1 MNYTIQDVIEFIKEN
16 DVKFIRLAFC
26 DIFGRIKNFSVMSDR
41 IEEVY
46 KNGASFSPFGIAGF
60 EKVKSD
66 LLLFPDLNTLSVLPW
81 RPQQGRVIKFL
92 CEIRNY
98 DNTPFLLDTRELL
111 KKTLESAG
119 AKGISCK
126 VETESEFYLFKTDE
140 NGIPTY
146 ETHDNGGYLDMA
158 PLDKGENIRR
168 EICYSLE
175 AMGIKPTS
183 SHHEK
188 GRGQHELVFEDAD
201 ALKACDNFIS
211 FKSVVKAVSIRN
223 GLHASFIP
231 KPFENECGNGMRLKF
246 SLFKN
251 GENIFG
257 GNVDSLTLQAK
268 RFISGVMLHIK
279 EMTAFINSTVN
290 SYERLG
296 SHEAPEYISWSK
308 YNEGQ
313 LIKVSNAA
321 DGVKIELRSPDS
333 ALNPYIAVTLILAAG
348 IDAIEKE
355 SEITEPV
362 VFSDEIK
369 EKLEVL
375 PGSLSEAVKFAEE
388 SGFIRNTLPP
398 ELLEGF
404 FRLQKEQEINALK
417 NIGEY
422 NRNLFRTV

>member
-1 MNYTIQDVIEFIKEN
+1 MNNTIDDVVEFIREN

-26 DIFGRIKNFSVMSDR
+26 DIFGKIKNFSVMSDR

-46 KNGASFSPFGIAGF
+46 KNGASFTPFGVAGF
-60 EKVKSD
+60 ENVKND
-66 LLLFPDLNTLSVLPW
+66 LLLFPDLSTLSVLPW

-98 DNTPFLLDTRELL
+98 DNTPFDLDTREIL
-111 KKTLESAG
+111 KSSLNSFEK
-119 AKGISCK
+119 KGFKCN

-140 NGIPTY
+140 NGNPTY
-146 ETHDNGGYLDMA
+146 ETHDNGGYLDMT

-183 SHHEK
+183 AHHEK
-188 GRGQHELVFEDAD
+188 GRGQHELIFEDAD

-223 GLHASFIP
+223 GLHAAFIP
-231 KPFENECGNGMRLKF
+231 KPFENECGNGMRLKI
-246 SLFKN
+246 SVFKN
-251 GENIFG
+251 NKNIFG
-257 GNVDSLTLQAK
+257 ENVDKLTEQAK
-268 RFISGVMLHIK
+268 YFISGILNRIK
-279 EMTAFINSTVN
+279 ETTAFINSTVN

-313 LIKVSNAA
+313 LIKVSNGSN
-321 DGVKIELRSPDS
+321 GVKVELRSPDS
-333 ALNPYIAVTLILAAG
+333 AINPYIAVALMLNAG
-348 IDAIEKE
+348 FEGMIKKA
-355 SEITEPV
+355 EIKEPV
-362 VFSDEIK
+362 VFSENLKDN
-369 EKLEVL
+369 LDVL
-375 PGSLSEAVKFAEE
+375 PMSLAEALGYAKNSNFVKE
-388 SGFIRNTLPP
+388 ILPAN
-398 ELLEGF
+398 LLERF
-404 FRLQKEQEINALK
+404 FSLQEEQVNHAMR

-422 NRNLFRTV
+422 TRYLFNTI